1 MSNILLMGNGP
12 SVLKDKKGTLIDS
25 DKFDIVC
32 RINDAHR
39 DDKGELNTQYKEY
52 VGTRCDY
59 WLVSDKYIPITS
71 NRSSLYKEIFVNVP
85 NFKRKHEVIR
95 FAEQNCQNY
104 QNINFIPTEYE
115 SHINQSIVNFEPNW
129 PSTGIIGIHFFLN
142 HFDTVYLHGFDSFNP
157 KYDIIDYY
165 KPKRPNHFDKDSKNY
180 VNTPDHNPSKEKQY
194 IEYVTNNHNIK
205 FL

>member
-1 MSNILLMGNGP
+1 MSNILLIGNGP
-12 SVLKDKKGTLIDS
+12 SVLEDKKGDLINS
-25 DKFDIVC
+25 NKFDIVC

-39 DDKGELNTQYKEY
+39 DNNGKLNTQYEEY
-52 VGTRCDY
+52 VGNRCDY
-59 WLVSDKYIPITS
+59 WLVSDKYIPLTKE
-71 NRSSLYKEIFVNVP
+71 RASLYKEIFINIP
-85 NFKRKHEVIR
+85 NFKRNQFTKI
-95 FAEQNCQNY
+95 EQDLKTHT
-104 QNINFIPTEYE
+104 NINFIPVEYE
-115 SHINQSIVNFEPNW
+115 SHINQNIINFESNW

-165 KPKRPNHFDKDSKNY
+165 KPKRPNHFDKDSKDY

-194 IEYVTNNHNIK
+194 VEYITNNHNVK